1 MSEEDELST
10 EVWLEQFS
18 IDGLTWIQVDRN
30 ASEHT
35 VVVLEEMFSIPCSSN
50 AFSHVIE

>member
-18 IDGLTWIQVDRN
+18 IDGLTGIQVGRN
-30 ASEHT
+30 ASENT
-35 VVVLEEMFSIPCSSN
+35 VVVLEGSFPFLAQAMPSLMS
-50 AFSHVIE
+50 